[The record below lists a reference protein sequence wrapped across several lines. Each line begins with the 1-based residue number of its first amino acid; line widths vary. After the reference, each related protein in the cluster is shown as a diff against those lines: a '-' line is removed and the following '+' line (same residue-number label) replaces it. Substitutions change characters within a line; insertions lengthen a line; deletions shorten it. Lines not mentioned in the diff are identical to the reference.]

1 MAQTARTRDDSKI
14 HWIQQTQDS
23 EKRRILKESDGPYKQ
38 SPTESDVR
46 GTVIYQSVLKILG
59 HPPPNSSHSYWC
71 KLSTSDTELKANSTT
86 PDVFAN
92 RVTVYGADFY
102 SLLPPCPLDTAFHL
116 AQSVCVQMDF
126 VLDDPVVTIPCS
138 TNSESC
144 SDSSDIGSGSSEDN
158 TTAPANTAVIIVGAG
173 VGGGVV
179 IALVCVGCV
188 LVLCLCLRRKKNNKH
203 SNERNSKDRNRSVHY
218 WYIIVD

>member
-1 MAQTARTRDDSKI
+1 MAQTTRTRDDSQI

-23 EKRRILKESDGPYKQ
+23 EQRLILKESDRLYKQ
-38 SPTESDVR
+38 TPTESDVR
-46 GTVIYQSVLKILG
+46 GTIIYQSVLKILG

-71 KLSTSDTELKANSTT
+71 KLSTPDTELKANSTI

-92 RVTVYGADFY
+92 KVTVYGADFY
-102 SLLPPCPLDTAFHL
+102 SSLPPCPLDTAFHL
-116 AQSVCVQMDF
+116 AESVCVHRNT
-126 VLDDPVVTIPCS
+126 VADDPVVIIPCS

-144 SDSSDIGSGSSEDN
+144 SDIGSGSGEDN
-158 TTAPANTAVIIVGAG
+158 ITAPANTAIIVGVG

-179 IALVCVGCV
+179 IALICVACI

-203 SNERNSKDRNRSVHY
+203 SNERNGKYRNHSG
-218 WYIIVD
+218 YIIL

>member
-1 MAQTARTRDDSKI
+1 MAQTTRTRDDSKI

-71 KLSTSDTELKANSTT
+71 KLSTPDNGNATT

-92 RVTVYGADFY
+92 KVTVYGADFY

-188 LVLCLCLRRKKNNKH
+188 LVLCLCKKNN
-203 SNERNSKDRNRSVHY
+203 SNERNGKYRNHSG
-218 WYIIVD
+218 YII